1 MLYYPISALFNAIGS
16 TLLCLLAL
24 RYNVKSE
31 LNRAFIFLS
40 GSIAFWSYCYFFW
53 QLADNAGSALFWC
66 RGLMIGVVFFPSTI
80 FHFSAVLIDK
90 KKKFLKYIYFFY
102 ALSTIFFVLN
112 FTPAIV
118 KSVEPR
124 LFFKFWPVPGYAMPS
139 HFFMF
144 VACFAWSLALM
155 FNALKTA
162 GDIKRRQIKY
172 IFIGMALAVI
182 GGGSNYFLW
191 FNIMIPPVGNALV
204 CIYVATFFYAIA
216 KYRLMGIRLAIT
228 RVTIF
233 FLVYTPLLALPYIY
247 GYKYKNWFWAMT
259 LTWCLAIVGS
269 LILKIIQESVER
281 QLSSKVDIV
290 TRDLKKVSDARNDL
304 EIEVAERVKT
314 EKKLQAAYMEL
325 EKTQEQLMH
334 AEKMEAVGRMASG
347 VAHEVKNPLGII
359 LQGINY
365 FESKL
370 PSTHKDD
377 QEILKMM
384 KINLK
389 RADSIISALL
399 RFSRDEKLKMKSEA
413 INPIIESSL
422 DLVKHKIEV
431 AGIRVSRELADG
443 LPATVVDQGKIEQVF
458 VNLFNNAIDAMPR
471 GGQLY
476 IRSYLKSFDKSKNTI
491 EYRSNDFFNL
501 GEKTL
506 VVEVEDTGVGM
517 DEDTKKKIFEPFFTT
532 KGRAEGTGLG
542 LSVTKNIMD
551 IHRGLINVDSVKG
564 KGTKFTLIFKLL

>member
-1 MLYYPISALFNAIGS
+1 
-16 TLLCLLAL
+16 
-24 RYNVKSE
+24 
-31 LNRAFIFLS
+31 
-40 GSIAFWSYCYFFW
+40 
-53 QLADNAGSALFWC
+53 
-66 RGLMIGVVFFPSTI
+66 
-80 FHFSAVLIDK
+80 
-90 KKKFLKYIYFFY
+90 
-102 ALSTIFFVLN
+102 
-112 FTPAIV
+112 
-118 KSVEPR
+118 
-124 LFFKFWPVPGYAMPS
+124 
-139 HFFMF
+139 
-144 VACFAWSLALM
+144 
-155 FNALKTA
+155 
-162 GDIKRRQIKY
+162 
-172 IFIGMALAVI
+172 
-182 GGGSNYFLW
+182 
-191 FNIMIPPVGNALV
+191 
-204 CIYVATFFYAIA
+204 
-216 KYRLMGIRLAIT
+216 
-228 RVTIF
+228 
-233 FLVYTPLLALPYIY
+233 
-247 GYKYKNWFWAMT
+247 
-259 LTWCLAIVGS
+259 
-269 LILKIIQESVER
+269 
-281 QLSSKVDIV
+281 SKVDIV

-443 LPATVVDQGKIEQVF
+443 LPATVVEQGKIEQVF